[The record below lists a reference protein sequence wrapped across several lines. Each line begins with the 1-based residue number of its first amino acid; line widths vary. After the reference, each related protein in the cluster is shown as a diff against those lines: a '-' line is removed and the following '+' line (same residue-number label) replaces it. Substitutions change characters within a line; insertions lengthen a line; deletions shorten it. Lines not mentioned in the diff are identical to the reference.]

1 MLLLVP
7 AAFAAL
13 IGSQW
18 QDIMRYVKIRR
29 MSMGQGH
36 PEYVPA
42 EGSTVYPQYPGGG
55 APDGTGEFESAARG
69 GPAA

>member
-1 MLLLVP
+1 MARKAALLLVP
-7 AAFAAL
+7 ALFAAL
-13 IGSQW
+13 VGSQW

-42 EGSTVYPQYPGGG
+42 EGTKAYPQHPE
-55 APDGTGEFESAARG
+55 DG
-69 GPAA
+69 